1 MSDQQTKHET
11 LLSKLEQH
19 LVVER
24 YSVQIRNRYLAVAAN
39 FLRFLDRR
47 RISVKTAT
55 LTDVSAYL
63 ECELRRFRHNRGH
76 SPLSLRGWR
85 ASHTTGI
92 HQLLRLAIGK
102 WPPDPIPSS
111 VNARFNRKLCA
122 EYGQWLREW
131 RGLAAETV
139 DGLLAEAQRFLC
151 SGGRCKGAET
161 LMQLTVSDIDCYLQ
175 SRVSSLRRVSRK
187 SIALLLRSF
196 VRYLYETGRTDRDLS
211 RFIIVPTTYAY
222 ESIPSALRPA
232 DISAVLGSTRQ
243 DRSPI
248 GLRDYAILMMLSTY
262 GLRAGEVTRLRLVD
276 IDWRADRFYVRHTKT
291 GSQSVLPLLPSVG
304 DALLDYL
311 RRGRPASDVRE
322 IFVRAR
328 APYRG
333 FQSGSSLYTPVR
345 RRLEAAGIYPVGKRG
360 PHAFRH
366 ARAVS
371 LLLAEVSVKGIGDL
385 LGHRSAA
392 STAAYLKLAT
402 EHLRG
407 VALDVPNSER
417 QP

>member
-1 MSDQQTKHET
+1 MSGQQTKHEM

-19 LVVER
+19 LVGKR
-24 YSVQIRNRYLAVAAN
+24 YCVHIRNRYLAVAAN

-47 RISVKTAT
+47 RIHVEASRPTEI
-55 LTDVSAYL
+55 SAYL
-63 ECELRRFRHNRGH
+63 QCELRRFQRHHGH
-76 SPLSLRGWR
+76 SPLSLPGWR

-102 WPPDPIPSS
+102 WPPDSVPAS
-111 VNARFNRKLCA
+111 VNARFNRKLCT

-139 DGLLAEAQRFLC
+139 DDLLAEAQRFLC
-151 SGGRCKGAET
+151 SDGRCKGPET
-161 LMQLTVSDIDCYLQ
+161 LMHMTVPDIDRYLQ

-187 SIALLLRSF
+187 SIAARLRSF
-196 VRYLYETGRTDRDLS
+196 LRYLYETGRTDRDLS
-211 RFIIVPTTYAY
+211 RIIIVPTTYAY
-222 ESIPSALRPA
+222 ESIPSALRPG
-232 DISAVLGSTRQ
+232 DISAVLGYTRQ

-248 GLRDYAILMMLSTY
+248 GLRDYAILMLLSTY
-262 GLRAGEVTRLRLVD
+262 GLRAGEVTRMRLED
-276 IDWRADRFYVRHTKT
+276 IDWRTDRFYVRHTKT

-311 RRGRPASDVRE
+311 RRGRPDSDVRE

-333 FQSGSSLYTPVR
+333 FHNGSSLYTPVR
-345 RRLEAAGIYPVGKRG
+345 RRLEAAGIYPVGKCG

-366 ARAVS
+366 ARAIS
-371 LLLAEVSVKGIGDL
+371 LLRAEVSVKGIGDL
-385 LGHRSAA
+385 LGHRSAG

-407 VALDVPNSER
+407 VALEVPIMEKR
-417 QP
+417 P

>member
-1 MSDQQTKHET
+1 M
-11 LLSKLEQH
+11 
-19 LVVER
+19 
-24 YSVQIRNRYLAVAAN
+24 
-39 FLRFLDRR
+39 
-47 RISVKTAT
+47 
-55 LTDVSAYL
+55 
-63 ECELRRFRHNRGH
+63 
-76 SPLSLRGWR
+76 
-85 ASHTTGI
+85 
-92 HQLLRLAIGK
+92 AIGK

-111 VNARFNRKLCA
+111 VNARFNRKLCE

-151 SGGRCKGAET
+151 FGGRCKGAET

-262 GLRAGEVTRLRLVD
+262 GLRAGEVTRLRLED
-276 IDWRADRFYVRHTKT
+276 IDWR
-291 GSQSVLPLLPSVG
+291 
-304 DALLDYL
+304 
-311 RRGRPASDVRE
+311 
-322 IFVRAR
+322 
-328 APYRG
+328 
-333 FQSGSSLYTPVR
+333 
-345 RRLEAAGIYPVGKRG
+345 
-360 PHAFRH
+360 
-366 ARAVS
+366 
-371 LLLAEVSVKGIGDL
+371 
-385 LGHRSAA
+385 
-392 STAAYLKLAT
+392 
-402 EHLRG
+402 
-407 VALDVPNSER
+407 
-417 QP
+417 

>member
-1 MSDQQTKHET
+1 MSDQQTKHQA

-24 YSVQIRNRYLAVAAN
+24 YSVRIRNRYLAVAAN

-47 RISVKTAT
+47 RISVKTAMP
-55 LTDVSAYL
+55 TDVSAYL
-63 ECELRRFRHNRGH
+63 GCELRRFRRNRGH

-102 WPPDPIPSS
+102 WPPDPVPSS

-139 DGLLAEAQRFLC
+139 DGLLAEARRFLC
-151 SGGRCKGAET
+151 CGGRCKGAET
-161 LMQLTVSDIDCYLQ
+161 LMQLSVFDIDCYLQ

-232 DISAVLGSTRQ
+232 EISAVLGSTRQ
-243 DRSPI
+243 DRSAI

-262 GLRAGEVTRLRLVD
+262 GLRAGEVTRLRLED

-371 LLLAEVSVKGIGDL
+371 LLRAEVSVKGIGDL
-385 LGHRSAA
+385 LGHRSAE

>member
-1 MSDQQTKHET
+1 MSHQQTKHE
-11 LLSKLEQH
+11 LLLCKLEQR
-19 LVVER
+19 LVGER
-24 YSVQIRNRYLAVAAN
+24 YCVQIRNRYLVVAAN

-47 RISVKTAT
+47 RIRIEAT
-55 LTDVSAYL
+55 GPTDISAYL
-63 ECELRRFRHNRGH
+63 RCELRRFRRHHGR
-76 SPLSLRGWR
+76 SPLSLPGWR

-102 WPPDPIPSS
+102 WPPDSVPSS
-111 VNARFNRKLCA
+111 VNARFNRKLCT

-131 RGLAAETV
+131 RGLADETV

-151 SGGRCKGAET
+151 SDGRCKGAQT
-161 LMQLTVSDIDCYLQ
+161 LMHMTAPDIDCYLQ
-175 SRVSSLRRVSRK
+175 RRVSLLRRVSRK
-187 SIALLLRSF
+187 GIASGLRSF

-232 DISAVLGSTRQ
+232 DISAVLGATRQ

-262 GLRAGEVTRLRLVD
+262 GLRAGEVTRLRLED

-333 FQSGSSLYTPVR
+333 FRNGSSLYTPVR
-345 RRLEAAGIYPVGKRG
+345 RRLEAAGIYPVGKCG

-366 ARAVS
+366 ARAIS
-371 LLLAEVSVKGIGDL
+371 LLRAEVSVKGIVDL
-385 LGHRSAA
+385 LGHRSAG
-392 STAAYLKLAT
+392 SIAAYLKLAT